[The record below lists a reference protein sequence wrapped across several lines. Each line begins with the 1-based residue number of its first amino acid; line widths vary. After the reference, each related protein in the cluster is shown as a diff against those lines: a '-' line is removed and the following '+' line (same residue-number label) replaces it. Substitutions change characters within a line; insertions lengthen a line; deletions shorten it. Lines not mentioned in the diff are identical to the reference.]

1 MKTTLTVAAAGV
13 LMFSISGSAADRAQ
27 AAQNTPCNVTIPN
40 GVAAVSPQPEQSFGG
55 SPMSPEGSHGNRLL
69 SAGPFGLWEDGTII
83 FKPGGAGFVTRDG
96 ALGMKFGWTRG
107 VPGQIRIS
115 GRRLD
120 GDAPPLRA
128 EVPGGYGDLGF
139 QASFLIFST
148 PGCWQVTAQVGDRAD
163 SELTFVTKVV
173 KIGDGP
179 AWRRD

>member
-1 MKTTLTVAAAGV
+1 MKATLTIAATGA
-13 LMFSISGSAADRAQ
+13 LTLSISGSAADRAQ
-27 AAQNTPCNVTIPN
+27 IPQHTACNVTAPN
-40 GVAAVSPQPEQSFGG
+40 GIAAVSPEPDQSFGG
-55 SPMSPEGSHGNRLL
+55 TPMSPEGSHGNRLL
-69 SAGPFGLWEDGTII
+69 SAGPFGLWQDGTII

-107 VPGQIRIS
+107 VPGKMRIS

-128 EVPGGYGDLGF
+128 EVPDGYGELGF
-139 QASFLIFST
+139 QPTALIFST

-163 SELTFVTKVV
+163 SQLTFVTKVV